1 MQKRTTAHMPKPN
14 VFEPGRSAMN
24 RETAANPSN
33 ESPRK
38 HAPFSLAAGF
48 LLVLSLGLTA
58 CPVDAAWGRVSVGSS
73 HPSQR
78 FEEPA
83 PVVPTGSFG
92 TRPTIDYTFHDD
104 ASGATLTH
112 SSQESSDSASESEDF
127 VPPNIEAIE
136 LQSGEECL
144 HEEGTCAACDE
155 LRNMY
160 RTGKVDVLYCA
171 TIKIDSEA
179 YSSDEFT
186 LSVPLDTVADSC
198 THYHC
203 DNGELSPGT
212 KEKWVS
218 GNSSYAQLKGS
229 LQDLQSPFGVSF
241 DTSESERTDSLT
253 VHAYT
258 PDDDY
263 DDGDEDED
271 EDEED
276 SWLTNLLSLIGIV
289 VLFVAIGYPIGLIQL
304 KIEEWL
310 K

>member
-1 MQKRTTAHMPKPN
+1 
-14 VFEPGRSAMN
+14 MN
-24 RETAANPSN
+24 RGTATNPSN

-38 HAPFSLAAGF
+38 PAPSSLAASF
-48 LLVLSLGLTA
+48 LLVLSLGLAA

-83 PVVPTGSFG
+83 PVAPTGSFG

-127 VPPNIEAIE
+127 IPPNIEAIE

-171 TIKIDSEA
+171 AIAIDSEA
-179 YSSDEFT
+179 SPSDEFI
-186 LSVPLDTVADSC
+186 LSVPLDTDAHSC
-198 THYHC
+198 TKYHC
-203 DNGELSPGT
+203 NNGELSPGA
-212 KEKWVS
+212 KEKWAS
-218 GNSSYAQLKGS
+218 GNSSYARFRGN

-263 DDGDEDED
+263 DDGDDDE
-271 EDEED
+271 EED

>member
-1 MQKRTTAHMPKPN
+1 MPKPN
-14 VFEPGRSAMN
+14 AFKPGRSAMN
-24 RETAANPSN
+24 RGTATNPSN
-33 ESPRK
+33 ESSRK
-38 HAPFSLAAGF
+38 PAPPSLAASF
-48 LLVLSLGLTA
+48 LLALSLGLAA
-58 CPVDAAWGRVSVGSS
+58 CPVDAAWGRASVGSS

-83 PVVPTGSFG
+83 PVAPTGSFG
-92 TRPTIDYTFHDD
+92 TRPTRPTNDYTFHDD

-171 TIKIDSEA
+171 TIAIDSEVS
-179 YSSDEFT
+179 SSDEFS
-186 LSVPLDTVADSC
+186 LSVPLDTDAHSC
-198 THYHC
+198 TNYHC
-203 DNGELSPGT
+203 NNGELSFGPKTAQVG
-212 KEKWVS
+212 
-218 GNSSYAQLKGS
+218 GNLRYTQLKGK

-241 DTSESERTDSLT
+241 DTSEPERTDTLT

-258 PDDDY
+258 PDDGGG
-263 DDGDEDED
+263 DDD
-271 EDEED
+271 ED

>member
-14 VFEPGRSAMN
+14 VFEPGRSTMN

-48 LLVLSLGLTA
+48 LLVLSLGFTA
-58 CPVDAAWGRVSVGSS
+58 CPVDAAWGRVSVDSS

-83 PVVPTGSFG
+83 PVAPTGSFG
-92 TRPTIDYTFHDD
+92 TTSTEDYAFHDD

-112 SSQESSDSASESEDF
+112 LSQEPSDSASESEGF
-127 VPPNIEAIE
+127 VSPNIEAIE
-136 LQSGEECL
+136 LQRGEECL
-144 HEEGTCAACDE
+144 HEEGTCAACDK
-155 LRNMY
+155 LRSMY
-160 RTGKVDVLYCA
+160 RAGKIDALYRA
-171 TIKIDSEA
+171 TITIDSEA
-179 YSSDEFT
+179 YSSDKFI
-186 LSVPLDTVADSC
+186 LSVPLDVDVDSY
-198 THYHC
+198 TKYHC
-203 DNGELSPGT
+203 SNGELSPGT

-218 GNSSYAQLKGS
+218 GNSPYVHLNGS

-263 DDGDEDED
+263 DD

-276 SWLTNLLSLIGIV
+276 SWLTNLLSFIGIV

>member
-1 MQKRTTAHMPKPN
+1 MPKPN
-14 VFEPGRSAMN
+14 VFKPGRNAMN
-24 RETAANPSN
+24 RGTATNPSN

-38 HAPFSLAAGF
+38 PALSSLAASF
-48 LLVLSLGLTA
+48 LLVLSLGLAA

-83 PVVPTGSFG
+83 PVAPTGSFG
-92 TRPTIDYTFHDD
+92 TRPTIDYTIDYTFHDD

-127 VPPNIEAIE
+127 IPPNIEAIE

-171 TIKIDSEA
+171 AIAIDSEA
-179 YSSDEFT
+179 SPSDEFI
-186 LSVPLDTVADSC
+186 LSVPLDTDAHSC
-198 THYHC
+198 TKYHC
-203 DNGELSPGT
+203 NNGELSFGLKT
-212 KEKWVS
+212 AQVG
-218 GNSSYAQLKGS
+218 GNLRHTQLEGN
-229 LQDLQSPFGVSF
+229 LQELQSPFGVSF

-258 PDDDY
+258 PDDD
-263 DDGDEDED
+263 GG
-271 EDEED
+271 DEED
-276 SWLTNLLSLIGIV
+276 DDNWLTNLLSIIAIV
-289 VLFVAIGYPIGLIQL
+289 ALFVAIGYPIGLIQL

>member
-1 MQKRTTAHMPKPN
+1 
-14 VFEPGRSAMN
+14 MN
-24 RETAANPSN
+24 RGTATNPSN
-33 ESPRK
+33 ESLHK
-38 HAPFSLAAGF
+38 HAPFSLAASF
-48 LLVLSLGLTA
+48 LLALSLGLAA

-73 HPSQR
+73 HPSQQ

-83 PVVPTGSFG
+83 PVAPTGSFG

-144 HEEGTCAACDE
+144 HEKGTCAACDE

-171 TIKIDSEA
+171 AIAIDSEA
-179 YSSDEFT
+179 SPSDEFI
-186 LSVPLDTVADSC
+186 LSVPLDTDAHSC
-198 THYHC
+198 TNYHC
-203 DNGELSPGT
+203 NNGELSPGV

-218 GNSSYAQLKGS
+218 GNSSYAQFRGN
-229 LQDLQSPFGVSF
+229 LQDLQLPFGVSF
-241 DTSESERTDSLT
+241 DTSESERTDGLT

-258 PDDDY
+258 PDDDG
-263 DDGDEDED
+263 DDDE
-271 EDEED
+271 EED

>member
-1 MQKRTTAHMPKPN
+1 
-14 VFEPGRSAMN
+14 MN
-24 RETAANPSN
+24 RGTATNPSN

-38 HAPFSLAAGF
+38 PAPSSLAASF
-48 LLVLSLGLTA
+48 LLALSLGLAA
-58 CPVDAAWGRVSVGSS
+58 CPVDAAWGRASVGSS

-83 PVVPTGSFG
+83 PVAPTGSFG
-92 TRPTIDYTFHDD
+92 TRPTNDYTFHDD
-104 ASGATLTH
+104 ASGVTLTH

-171 TIKIDSEA
+171 TIAIDSEVS
-179 YSSDEFT
+179 SSDEFS
-186 LSVPLDTVADSC
+186 LSVPLDTDAHSC
-198 THYHC
+198 TNYHC
-203 DNGELSPGT
+203 NNGELSFGPKTTQVG
-212 KEKWVS
+212 
-218 GNSSYAQLKGS
+218 GNLRYTQLKGN

-241 DTSESERTDSLT
+241 DTSESERTDTLT

-258 PDDDY
+258 PDDE
-263 DDGDEDED
+263 G

-276 SWLTNLLSLIGIV
+276 DDNWLTILLSIIAIII
-289 VLFVAIGYPIGLIQL
+289 LFVAIGYPIGLIQL
-304 KIEEWL
+304 KIEKWL

>member
-1 MQKRTTAHMPKPN
+1 MPKPN

-229 LQDLQSPFGVSF
+229 LQDLQSPFGVNF

-263 DDGDEDED
+263 DDGDED

>member
-258 PDDDY
+258 PDDD
-263 DDGDEDED
+263 DGDDD

>member
-1 MQKRTTAHMPKPN
+1 
-14 VFEPGRSAMN
+14 MN
-24 RETAANPSN
+24 RRAATNPSS
-33 ESPRK
+33 ESLRK
-38 HAPFSLAAGF
+38 HAPFSLAARF
-48 LLVLSLGLTA
+48 LLALSLGLAA

-83 PVVPTGSFG
+83 PVAPTGSFG
-92 TRPTIDYTFHDD
+92 TRPTRPTNDYTFHDD

-171 TIKIDSEA
+171 TIAIDSEA
-179 YSSDEFT
+179 SSSDEFS
-186 LSVPLDTVADSC
+186 LSVPLDTDAHSC
-198 THYHC
+198 TNYHC
-203 DNGELSPGT
+203 NNGELSFGLKT
-212 KEKWVS
+212 TQVG
-218 GNSSYAQLKGS
+218 GNLRHTQLKGN

-241 DTSESERTDSLT
+241 DTSESERTDTLT

-258 PDDDY
+258 PDDE
-263 DDGDEDED
+263 G

-276 SWLTNLLSLIGIV
+276 DDNWLTILLSIIAIII
-289 VLFVAIGYPIGLIQL
+289 LFVAIGYPIGLIQL

>member
-1 MQKRTTAHMPKPN
+1 
-14 VFEPGRSAMN
+14 MN
-24 RETAANPSN
+24 RGTATNPSN

-38 HAPFSLAAGF
+38 PAPSSLAASF
-48 LLVLSLGLTA
+48 LLVFSLGLAA

-83 PVVPTGSFG
+83 PVAPTGSFG

-127 VPPNIEAIE
+127 IPPNIEAIE

-171 TIKIDSEA
+171 AIAIDSEA
-179 YSSDEFT
+179 SPSDEFI
-186 LSVPLDTVADSC
+186 LSVPLDTDAHSC
-198 THYHC
+198 TKYHC
-203 DNGELSPGT
+203 NNGELSPGA
-212 KEKWVS
+212 KEKWAS
-218 GNSSYAQLKGS
+218 GNSSYARFRGN

-258 PDDDY
+258 PDDDH
-263 DDGDEDED
+263 DDGDDDDE
-271 EDEED
+271 EED

>member
-1 MQKRTTAHMPKPN
+1 MSK
-14 VFEPGRSAMN
+14 GI
-24 RETAANPSN
+24 AANSSY

-38 HAPFSLAAGF
+38 RAPFPLAAGF
-48 LLVLSLGLTA
+48 VLALSLGLAA
-58 CPVDAAWGRVSVGSS
+58 CPVDVAWGRASVGSS

-83 PVVPTGSFG
+83 PVAPTGSFG

-171 TIKIDSEA
+171 TIEIDSEA

-186 LSVPLDTVADSC
+186 LSVPLDTVVDSC
-198 THYHC
+198 TNYHC
-203 DNGELSPGT
+203 DNGELSSGA

-218 GNSSYAQLKGS
+218 GNSSYARFRGN
-229 LQDLQSPFGVSF
+229 LQDLQLPFGVSF
-241 DTSESERTDSLT
+241 DTSESERTDGLT

-263 DDGDEDED
+263 DDDGAGDGDGD
-271 EDEED
+271 GDEED

>member
-1 MQKRTTAHMPKPN
+1 MPKPN
-14 VFEPGRSAMN
+14 VFKPGRNAMS
-24 RETAANPSN
+24 RGTATNPSN
-33 ESPRK
+33 ESLRK
-38 HAPFSLAAGF
+38 HASFSLAASF
-48 LLVLSLGLTA
+48 LLALSLGLTA
-58 CPVDAAWGRVSVGSS
+58 CPVDAAWGKVSVGSS

-83 PVVPTGSFG
+83 PVAPTGSFG

-144 HEEGTCAACDE
+144 HEEGTCAACDK

-171 TIKIDSEA
+171 AIAIDSEA

-186 LSVPLDTVADSC
+186 LSVPLDTVVDSC
-198 THYHC
+198 TNYHC
-203 DNGELSPGT
+203 YNGELSPGA

-218 GNSSYAQLKGS
+218 GNSSYAQFRGN

-241 DTSESERTDSLT
+241 DTSESERTDGLT

-263 DDGDEDED
+263 DDGGDGDD
-271 EDEED
+271 DED

-289 VLFVAIGYPIGLIQL
+289 VLFIAIGYPIGLIQL